1 MLSTMSL
8 EQAPRGPESILVVE
22 DSLQVRTLIHDVL
35 EMRGYRVFEARTPRE
50 ALDVANQA
58 EAHFD
63 LLVTDVVMPGM
74 NGRELAE
81 ALTAQL
87 PDLKV
92 VFVSGY
98 GPDELTQYGVK
109 AGAGFLQKPFSP
121 KVLASKV
128 REILDSGAS

>member
-1 MLSTMSL
+1 
-8 EQAPRGPESILVVE
+8 
-22 DSLQVRTLIHDVL
+22 
-35 EMRGYRVFEARTPRE
+35 MRGYRVFEARTPRE
-50 ALDVANQA
+50 ALDVANQP

-63 LLVTDVVMPGM
+63 LLVTDIVMPGM

-87 PDLKV
+87 PGLKV